1 MNKKLAIAAGAFA
14 VTLIGAFVALNGRDT
29 ETADASDEAPEFPTI
44 ERDSITQ
51 IDITRPANGDE
62 PATTVTLTKSGDEWR
77 VSAPVDAET
86 DPSAI
91 STALDKLG
99 EMEIT
104 GIAASR
110 EENYELLEV
119 DDAGILVTVH
129 QGDETVE
136 LIVGAYR
143 GLNTMVRVVGEAPV
157 FQVAGSIKYAFN
169 KELKDWRN
177 RRVLGVQADRVRR
190 VHFQS
195 ANGDYTFV
203 RNVSGEWEQMEGQ
216 EPIERFGSS
225 KVQSI
230 AASVAGMRAV
240 NFADVGVDEAAAGF
254 GTPTGTVTLTV
265 VPEEEEGAEGTP
277 EDPSTFEDIVLHVG
291 AESGS
296 NNEWYV
302 RHVGN
307 PVIYVISTYL
317 ADRMRPGTEQFQNPE
332 PGSEPAAAPPGGM
345 PGGMPGMP
353 GGMPG
358 MPGGMPG
365 GAGGMPSGPG
375 GQQIPPELMQQIQQ
389 QLQQQQAAGGN

>member
-1 MNKKLAIAAGAFA
+1 MNKKLAIAAGAFV
-14 VTLIGAFVALNGRDT
+14 VTLVGAYVALNGRDT
-29 ETADASDEAPEFPTI
+29 ETVTTDEAPEFPTI
-44 ERDSITQ
+44 ERDAITQ
-51 IDITRPANGDE
+51 IDITRPASGDE
-62 PATTVTLTKSGDEWR
+62 PASTVTLTKDGDTWR
-77 VSAPVDAET
+77 VTAPVDAET
-86 DPSAI
+86 DESAI

-99 EMEIT
+99 EMDVT

-119 DDAGILVTVH
+119 DDSGIQVTVH
-129 QGDETVE
+129 QGDATVE
-136 LIVGAYR
+136 LIIGAYR
-143 GLNTMVRVVGEAPV
+143 GLNTMVRVVGESPV

-177 RRVLGVQADRVRR
+177 RRVLDVPADRVRR

-195 ANGDYTFV
+195 EGGDYTFL
-203 RNVSGEWEQMEGQ
+203 RNVSGEWEPLEGQ

-230 AASVAGMRAV
+230 AASIAGMRAV
-240 NFADVGVDEAAAGF
+240 NFAPADIDETAAGF
-254 GTPTGTVTLTV
+254 GAPTGTVTLSV
-265 VPEEEEGAEGTP
+265 APETEEGVETR

-291 AESGS
+291 SESGS
-296 NNEWYV
+296 NSEWYV

-317 ADRMRPGTEQFQNPE
+317 ADRMRPNAELFQNPE
-332 PGSEPAAAPPGGM
+332 PGSEPAEAPGGM

-365 GAGGMPSGPG
+365 GPG
-375 GQQIPPELMQQIQQ
+375 GGGQIPPELMQQIQQ